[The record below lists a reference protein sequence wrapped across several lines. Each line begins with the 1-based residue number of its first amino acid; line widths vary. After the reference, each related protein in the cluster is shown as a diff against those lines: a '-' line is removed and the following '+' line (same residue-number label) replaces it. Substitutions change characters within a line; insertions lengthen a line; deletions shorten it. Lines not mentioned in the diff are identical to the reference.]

1 MPIKIG
7 STDINDIYIGANKVD
22 NIFVG
27 SNKVWSRPLLYDILV
42 GDEIIN
48 YGTFMY
54 GYDHSQGAV
63 YTNVGSATLVN
74 TYPWFNSQTVSRI
87 GWKGQG
93 VYTTASGMVLRV
105 EGQVANSD
113 ASFTTMDVNGNV
125 FNRTDATYVYT
136 NVTSNN
142 VYYHYT
148 EWQWPTSTAPYPT
161 GAPWSGEGNTDRVR
175 FERDV

>member
-1 MPIKIG
+1 MSIFVG
-7 STDINDIYIGANKVD
+7 SSEINDIYIGSNIVD

-48 YGTFMY
+48 YATYMY
-54 GYDHSQGAV
+54 GYDHSQAAV

-74 TYPWFNSQTVSRI
+74 TYPWFNSQTVSTI

-93 VYTTASGMVLRV
+93 LYTQTWGMVLRI

-125 FNRTDATYVYT
+125 FNRTDATYLYYNNTV
-136 NVTSNN
+136 NN
-142 VYYHYT
+142 VSYNYT
-148 EWQWPTSTAPYPT
+148 EWQWPTITATFPT